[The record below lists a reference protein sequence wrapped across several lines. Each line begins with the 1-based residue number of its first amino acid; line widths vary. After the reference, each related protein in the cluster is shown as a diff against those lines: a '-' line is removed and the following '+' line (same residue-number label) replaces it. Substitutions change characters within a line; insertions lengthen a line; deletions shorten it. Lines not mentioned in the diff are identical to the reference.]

1 MIYRVIEA
9 GDVRINICYSWW
21 EFPFDEFY
29 PPRSLRLLFPLCFS
43 ISFFLGLLF
52 IRPLNLFFRLYFQ
65 LILNILPDT
74 IRFELGFEKM
84 GWKNLFVFWVIIT
97 LVAIKIVIWHSIQ
110 YGIFFSLK
118 FWPWT
123 GIIDRNS
130 DNLGWFKVNDLIILK
145 YLYNNHII
153 AETQISQSCGNITQ
167 FSNER

>member
-1 MIYRVIEA
+1 MNFIHQDLW
-9 GDVRINICYSWW
+9 G
-21 EFPFDEFY
+21 FFFH
-29 PPRSLRLLFPLCFS
+29 CFS

-74 IRFELGFEKM
+74 IRFGLGLSKKKKLGFKKM

-97 LVAIKIVIWHSIQ
+97 LVAIKIVIWHSIP

-130 DNLGWFKVNDLIILK
+130 DNLEWFKVNDLIILK
-145 YLYNNHII
+145 YMYNNHII